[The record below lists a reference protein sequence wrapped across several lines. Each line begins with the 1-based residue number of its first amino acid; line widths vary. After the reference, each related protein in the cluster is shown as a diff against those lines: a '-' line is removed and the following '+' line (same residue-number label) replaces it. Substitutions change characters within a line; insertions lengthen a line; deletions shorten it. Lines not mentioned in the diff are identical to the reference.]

1 MEALW
6 GKKGKKA
13 LGEINT
19 SMTGCWRS
27 EVALP
32 TVELVFLAFSSFLK
46 NKVITMLSTLEED
59 IKPIVPSLIYI
70 PVHLLGN
77 EFICVLCIF
86 ISFRSD
92 AAE

>member
-1 MEALW
+1 
-6 GKKGKKA
+6 
-13 LGEINT
+13 
-19 SMTGCWRS
+19 
-27 EVALP
+27 
-32 TVELVFLAFSSFLK
+32 
-46 NKVITMLSTLEED
+46 MLSTLEED

-86 ISFRSD
+86 IGFRSD